1 MTIKNPFG
9 KNKPSP
15 SPSLSPSLQLPD
27 WLTPFPETDPC
38 GPNPEY
44 DTEYA
49 ALISNMLPKG
59 DAQYGDFIGTIETPN
74 WAEVE
79 RDCRRLLLRSRDIT
93 LAILFLRCRTRQ
105 AQAEGLREGL
115 VLLAAL
121 LERYP
126 EQLHSRLNI
135 DGEFDPAVR
144 ANALAALTDP
154 EGLLADIRE
163 IVILKSSAMRL
174 QVRDVER
181 AHAVPR
187 PRDALPLQAVNQ
199 QLTDLRCQQN
209 INLAALSVAGD
220 LVEKLHNLMMDDLG
234 DAVPDLSPLK
244 VLMRFFNIH
253 HANAIPTFKN
263 SRNSPDDPV
272 GEAMLPQ
279 SASSAK
285 SNMMES
291 MMSDTHALLAQSS
304 HRQGDPQAERQ
315 AALLLI
321 QQSRAWFEL
330 HEPSSPVV
338 ILLHQAEKMVGKRF
352 MELANIIP
360 LELLQR
366 WAQE

>member
-15 SPSLSPSLQLPD
+15 PLQLPD
-27 WLTPFPETDPC
+27 WLMPLPETDPC

-49 ALISNMLPKG
+49 VLISSVIPKG
-59 DAQYGDFIGTIETPN
+59 DAQYGDFIGTTESPN

-79 RDCRRLLLRSRDIT
+79 RDCRRLLLRSRDIS
-93 LAILFLRCRTRQ
+93 LVILFLRCRTRQ

-115 VLLAAL
+115 LLLVAL

-126 EQLHSRLNI
+126 EQLHPRLNI

-163 IVILKSSAMRL
+163 IVISKNSAMRL
-174 QVRDVER
+174 QVKDVER
-181 AHAVPR
+181 AQAVPR
-187 PRDALPLQAVNQ
+187 GRDALPLQAVDQ
-199 QLTDLRCQQN
+199 QLTDLRRQQN
-209 INLAALSVAGD
+209 INLAALSEAGD
-220 LVEKLHNLMMDDLG
+220 LVEKMHNLMMDDLG
-234 DAVPDLSPLK
+234 DVVPDLSSLK
-244 VLMRFFNIH
+244 MLMTFFNVR
-253 HANAIPTFKN
+253 HAKAATTTLKKSEN
-263 SRNSPDDPV
+263 SQDDPV
-272 GEAMLPQ
+272 VKATPPLPV
-279 SASSAK
+279 SSAK
-285 SNMMES
+285 SSMMEPA
-291 MMSDTHALLAQSS
+291 MSDTQAIPAQSGHQTS
-304 HRQGDPQAERQ
+304 DPQAERQ

-321 QQSRAWFEL
+321 QQSRSWFEL

-338 ILLHQAEKMVGKRF
+338 ILLCQAEKMVGKRY

-360 LELLQR
+360 TELLQR